1 MSTILIVDDRADNL
15 LMLRILLESKGYSIV
30 EAVNGKEAL
39 NVALSMD
46 TKPSLVISDIL
57 MPVMDGF
64 ALCHAWMSR
73 DELKSVPFVFYTASY
88 TEDKDMDFG
97 HTLGAR
103 RFFIKPIE
111 RSILLA
117 EIKKVID
124 ESSDH
129 VAVKPD
135 VAPSNNSDFYK
146 DYNQRLIIKLEDKL
160 VQVEKQNQELM
171 SKELILQETR
181 IALEQ
186 RISEREQ
193 VERALRESET
203 RLRTIFNNTLDAIV
217 TYSAEGVIESFNIAA
232 EVSFGYVSKEVIG
245 KNIKSLVSEAHWK
258 KINVYMSPSAS
269 NAMMK
274 EGNRLYEIEAQRKD
288 GSFFPAEF
296 GVSAS
301 RFGDT
306 RIFTAIIRDITQR
319 KQSEAAIYHMAYHDS
334 LTGLVNRNEFER
346 RSKLALENA
355 KKRNVTHVLM
365 YLDLDQF
372 KIINDTCGHDAGD
385 ELLRQLAVQLSLK
398 LRDRDTL
405 ARLGGDEFGIL
416 LENCLTEHAEKI
428 AGNLLKFIKL
438 FRFSWQ
444 KKTFGVGASI
454 GLATINPD
462 SQSIGEVMS
471 AADMACYTAKD
482 LGRNRIHIY
491 NESDSDLV
499 QRQSE
504 MQWISRIN
512 EALEDKR
519 FYIYQ
524 QPIVALNNGG
534 NAIQY
539 CELLIRML
547 GANGKVIPTGA
558 FIPAAERYNLMST
571 LDRYVISHAFL
582 HLKSLGAGV
591 NAKPF
596 AKYFINLSGTSLN
609 EETFFSFVQNQLRI
623 SQLPPELICFEITET
638 AAITNLNKTLSFI
651 KKVKSMGC
659 SFALDDFGTGLSS
672 FSYLKALPVDYLKI
686 DGGFVCN
693 MLDDSTDC
701 AIVEAINQVGHA
713 TGKKIIAE
721 SVESMAIKQKLQ
733 SIGIDF
739 AQGFEIQEP
748 QLFLNIQQHTQQRLA
763 LS

>member
-1 MSTILIVDDRADNL
+1 VSTILIVDDRADNL
-15 LMLRILLESKGYSIV
+15 LMLRILLESKGYTVV

-39 NVALSMD
+39 DTALSMRV
-46 TKPSLVISDIL
+46 KPALIISDIL

-73 DELKSVPFVFYTASY
+73 EELMSIPFVFYTASY

-97 HTLGAR
+97 RTLGAR

-111 RSILLA
+111 RSVLLN
-117 EIKKVID
+117 EIKVVLNENCENVVVQCDI
-124 ESSDH
+124 ESSG
-129 VAVKPD
+129 
-135 VAPSNNSDFYK
+135 SSDFYK
-146 DYNQRLIIKLEDKL
+146 DYNQRLVLKLEDKL

-171 SKELILQETR
+171 SKELMLQETR

-193 VERALRESET
+193 VEKALRESEA

-217 TYSAEGVIESFNIAA
+217 TYSAEGVVESFNIAA
-232 EVSFGYVSKEVIG
+232 EVSFGYMVKEIIG
-245 KNIKSLVSEAHWK
+245 KNIKSLVSKAHWN
-258 KINVYMSPSAS
+258 KINLYVSPSAS
-269 NAMMK
+269 AAMIK
-274 EGNRLYEIEAQRKD
+274 ENNRLYEIEAQRKD
-288 GSFFPAEF
+288 GTLFPAEF

-301 RFGDT
+301 HFGHT

-355 KKRNVTHVLM
+355 KNRNVTHVLM

-416 LENCLTEHAEKI
+416 LENCLTEHAQKI
-428 AGNLLKFIKL
+428 AINLLKFIKL
-438 FRFSWQ
+438 FRFVWQ

-462 SQSIGEVMS
+462 SQSIGEVLS

-482 LGRNRIHIY
+482 LGRNRIHVY

-512 EALEDKR
+512 DALEERR
-519 FYIYQ
+519 FFIYQ
-524 QPIVALNNGG
+524 QPIVALNNEGSTS
-534 NAIQY
+534 QY

-547 GANGKVIPTGA
+547 GSNGKVIPTGA

-571 LDRYVISHAFL
+571 LDRYVISHAFS
-582 HLKSLGAGV
+582 HLKSLKIDGKG
-591 NAKPF
+591 KF
-596 AKYFINLSGTSLN
+596 FSKYFINLSGTSLN

-623 SQLPPELICFEITET
+623 SKLPPELICFEITET
-638 AAITNLNKTLSFI
+638 AAITNLNKALNFI

-672 FSYLKALPVDYLKI
+672 FSYLKTLPVDYLKI

-733 SIGIDF
+733 LIGVDF
-739 AQGFEIQEP
+739 AQGFGIQEP
-748 QLFLNIQQHTQQRLA
+748 QLFLNIQQHALPSLA
-763 LS
+763 IS